1 MTIEQLRA
9 AHQTVPF
16 RAFTL
21 RMADGRSFD
30 VPRPE
35 YLSMSPTG
43 RTVIVY
49 GKDDDFA
56 ILDLLLVTVID
67 VERTAAP
74 QP

>member
-16 RAFTL
+16 RPFTL

-49 GKDDDFA
+49 GNDDEFA
-56 ILDLLLVTVID
+56 ILDLLLITAID
-67 VERTAAP
+67 VARTTTSDS
-74 QP
+74 

>member
-9 AHQTVPF
+9 AHQTAPF
-16 RAFTL
+16 RPFTL
-21 RMADGRSFD
+21 RMADGRSFE

-67 VERTAAP
+67 VEKTATP
-74 QP
+74 EP